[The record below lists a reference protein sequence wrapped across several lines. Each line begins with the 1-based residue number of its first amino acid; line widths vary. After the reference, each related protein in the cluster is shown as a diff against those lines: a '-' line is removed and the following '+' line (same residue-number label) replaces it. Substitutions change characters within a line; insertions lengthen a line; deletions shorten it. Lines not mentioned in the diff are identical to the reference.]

1 MNAEIAVTECIA
13 KLKLG
18 DEASAQKLWDHYFR
32 RLVALAR
39 AKLSMARS
47 PVADEEDVALSAF
60 KSLCWGAANDRFPQ
74 LHDRDNLW
82 PLLVVLTVR
91 KSHDLM
97 KHQRRL
103 KRGGR
108 ASPDGDVRQR
118 IDVDQLLDREPTPEF
133 AAMIAENYQRLL
145 DQLDEQQRQIA
156 ELKLAGDTNR
166 EVAEKLGCGLRTVDR
181 RLQLI
186 RRIWDEA
193 ETARKA
199 SDPSDCDGP

>member
-1 MNAEIAVTECIA
+1 MTADLAVTEWIA

-18 DEASAQKLWDHYFR
+18 DEASARQLWEHYFR

-39 AKLSMARS
+39 VKLSNGRS
-47 PVADEEDVALSAF
+47 PLADEEDVALSAF
-60 KSLCWGAANDRFPQ
+60 KSLCWGAAHGRFPQ

-91 KSHDLM
+91 KSHDLL
-97 KHQRRL
+97 KHERRL

-108 ASPDGDVRQR
+108 PNSAEDLPTR
-118 IDVDQLLDREPTPEF
+118 IGIDDLLDREPTPEF
-133 AAMIAENYQRLL
+133 AAMLAENYQRLL
-145 DQLDEQQRQIA
+145 SQLDAQQRQIA

-166 EVAEKLGCGLRTVDR
+166 EVADKLGCGLRTVDR

-186 RRIWDEA
+186 RRIWDDA
-193 ETARKA
+193 ESARN
-199 SDPSDCDGP
+199 SPELSS